1 MARTSCVEFFQ
12 SHRAARRSM
21 VMLPRALSTLQNCDV
36 EGGSIE
42 YRPAVKIVD
51 RPLLGLFVVE
61 DTYRVVVVDAPAATG
76 VPVLG
81 DRQDNARAAVNQR
94 VLQVGGVP
102 EGVVGAGAVD
112 EALGRYRD
120 DYLESCSG
128 GHDGPVLI
136 EDRPLLFICA
146 FVPDAYSMAVGASAS
161 GRGASAGTGASPIR
175 GWRDDDDG
183 VGVAVDEGVA
193 DVSVVTAAVRV
204 RGGVGEGDLAIRFAG
219 VPDGAGL

>member
-1 MARTSCVEFFQ
+1 
-12 SHRAARRSM
+12 
-21 VMLPRALSTLQNCDV
+21 
-36 EGGSIE
+36 
-42 YRPAVKIVD
+42 
-51 RPLLGLFVVE
+51 
-61 DTYRVVVVDAPAATG
+61 
-76 VPVLG
+76 
-81 DRQDNARAAVNQR
+81 
-94 VLQVGGVP
+94 
-102 EGVVGAGAVD
+102 VD
-112 EALGRYRD
+112 EALGRHRD

-146 FVPDAYSMAVGASAS
+146 FVPDAYIMAVGASAS

-204 RGGVGEGDLAIRFAG
+204 RGGVGECDLAIRFAG
-219 VPDGAGL
+219 VLDGAGLIGAGTVGLAGRLAGCGFTCPGASGSMGASGVTGVSGAVGSARDVLGMPPDHDGCHRAHTCRYEEHRECDRNVQEIPQRGRKFPQTNRFSSYENMCG